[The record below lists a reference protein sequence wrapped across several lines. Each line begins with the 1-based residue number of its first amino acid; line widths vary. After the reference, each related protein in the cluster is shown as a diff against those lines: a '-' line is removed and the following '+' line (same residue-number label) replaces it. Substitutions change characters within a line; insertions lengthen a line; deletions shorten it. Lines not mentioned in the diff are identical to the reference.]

1 MEIPI
6 HIVDEDD
13 DKDEEQKLNTQNV
26 QYDELAKDIINIDW
40 ETKVQEL
47 DPSDAIEMLTNSL
60 KETLLKNG
68 AKYRIKKKEPK
79 KGNLQRYLKK
89 LEKHKDS
96 ATKYQKERGDETDQ

>member
-6 HIVDEDD
+6 HIVYEDD

-47 DPSDAIEMLTNSL
+47 DPSDAIEILTNYLFHKHCHLIISYFQKKNKYL
-60 KETLLKNG
+60 AVRVWLEVSTKSNTPQNHKEKW
-68 AKYRIKKKEPK
+68 
-79 KGNLQRYLKK
+79 
-89 LEKHKDS
+89 H
-96 ATKYQKERGDETDQ
+96 